1 MERLA
6 LNSQRSARRSRSH
19 DLPVLCLSRWKDR
32 HRARRQF
39 GARPAMLS
47 LVLLHHFQFS
57 APAFRLQPSF
67 PPSGPPPF
75 SPLSLLLSACLLFSV
90 SRPFSAS
97 LPPFPL
103 PLLCLLAFPISLLSL
118 FACPLLSALLHL
130 HHR

>member
-47 LVLLHHFQFS
+47 LVLLHPFQSS
-57 APAFRLQPSF
+57 APAFRLQFSF
-67 PPSGPPPF
+67 PPLLAPPF
-75 SPLSLLLSACLLFSV
+75 SLLSLLLSASLI
-90 SRPFSAS
+90 PF
-97 LPPFPL
+97 PFPL
-103 PLLCLLAFPISLLSL
+103 LPAFLLFLFRRLAAFPLSLLSL
-118 FACPLLSALLHL
+118 FPCPLLSALLHL

>member
-47 LVLLHHFQFS
+47 LVLLHPFQFS

-75 SPLSLLLSACLLFSV
+75 SPLSLLLSACLLLLVLFFRRFFTFTTDERDLV
-90 SRPFSAS
+90 ADIYLAAFFDINFGERPIFG
-97 LPPFPL
+97 
-103 PLLCLLAFPISLLSL
+103 
-118 FACPLLSALLHL
+118 
-130 HHR
+130 